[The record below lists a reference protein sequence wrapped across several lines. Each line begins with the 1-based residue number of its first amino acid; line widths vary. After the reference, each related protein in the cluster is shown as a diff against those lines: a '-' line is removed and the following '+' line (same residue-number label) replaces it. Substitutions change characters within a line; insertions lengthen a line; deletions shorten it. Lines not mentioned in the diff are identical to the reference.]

1 MYTLS
6 ARSRRNLEGV
16 HPKLVD
22 VVRRALEITQQDFTV
37 VEGLRSLETQK
48 AYVAKGVSKT
58 MRSYHLQQKD
68 GYGHAVDLYPYYN
81 GSVQVEAPFSRYKM
95 IADAMLAAAK
105 ELGVVV
111 TWGADWDRDGDTSD
125 HSFIDSPHYQLETC

>member
-1 MYTLS
+1 MYVLS

-16 HPKLVD
+16 HPKLVS
-22 VVRRALEITQQDFTV
+22 VVRRALELTDQDFTV

-58 MRSYHLQQKD
+58 MKSYHLQQKD

-95 IADAMLAAAK
+95 ISDATMAAAK

-111 TWGADWDRDGDTSD
+111 TWGADWNRDGRTSD
-125 HSFIDSPHYQLETC
+125 HSFIDSPHYQIEL

>member
-1 MYTLS
+1 MYVLS

-16 HPKLVD
+16 HPKLVS
-22 VVRRALEITQQDFTV
+22 VVRRALELTDQDFTV

-58 MRSYHLQQKD
+58 MKSYHLQQKD

-95 IADAMLAAAK
+95 ISDAMMAAAK

-111 TWGADWDRDGDTSD
+111 TWGADWNRDGRTSD
-125 HSFIDSPHYQLETC
+125 HSFIDSPHYQIEL

>member
-1 MYTLS
+1 MYILS

-22 VVRRALEITQQDFTV
+22 VVHRALEISQQDFTV

-58 MRSYHLQQKD
+58 MKSYHLQQKD

-125 HSFIDSPHYQLETC
+125 HTFIDSPHYQIEL

>member
-1 MYTLS
+1 MYILS
-6 ARSRRNLEGV
+6 ARSLRNLEGV
-16 HPKLVD
+16 HPKLVH
-22 VVRRALEITQQDFTV
+22 VVHRALEITQQDFTV

-95 IADAMLAAAK
+95 IADAMLKAAD
-105 ELGVVV
+105 ELGVVI
-111 TWGADWDRDGDTSD
+111 TWGADWNRDGRTSD
-125 HSFIDSPHYQLETC
+125 HSFIDSPHYQIEL

>member
-6 ARSRRNLEGV
+6 SRSLHNLEGV
-16 HPKLVD
+16 HPKLVE
-22 VVRRALEITQQDFTV
+22 VVHRALEITQQDFTV

-111 TWGADWDRDGDTSD
+111 TWGADWDRDGDMSD
-125 HSFIDSPHYQLETC
+125 HSFIDSPHYQIEI